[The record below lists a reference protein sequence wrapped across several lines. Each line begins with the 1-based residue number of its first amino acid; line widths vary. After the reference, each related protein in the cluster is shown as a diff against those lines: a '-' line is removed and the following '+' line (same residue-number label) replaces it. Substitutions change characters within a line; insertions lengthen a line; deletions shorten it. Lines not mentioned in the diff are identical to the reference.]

1 MGWPGI
7 EQFAV
12 SRGAFPGMEEWRAH
26 GLCLPLGYSLSPARL
41 ARVVDAVEDAVTP
54 GAGSRKPRR
63 LA

>member
-1 MGWPGI
+1 
-7 EQFAV
+7 
-12 SRGAFPGMEEWRAH
+12 MEEWRAH